1 MSSKTF
7 LNEKETQ
14 ALDKILDMLM
24 PSSISGTQAGF
35 LNLFYNKE
43 AVKKALIEGAAK
55 DPLMS
60 IKIRNIFTILKQIFQ
75 D

>member
-1 MSSKTF
+1 LT
-7 LNEKETQ
+7 LDEKEIK

-24 PSSISGTQAGF
+24 PSSISGF
-35 LNLFYNKE
+35 FSIFYNKE
-43 AVKKALIEGAAK
+43 AVKRALMDGAAK

>member
-1 MSSKTF
+1 
-7 LNEKETQ
+7 
-14 ALDKILDMLM
+14 MLM

>member
-1 MSSKTF
+1 MT
-7 LNEKETQ
+7 LDEKEIK

-24 PSSISGTQAGF
+24 PSSISGF
-35 LNLFYNKE
+35 FSIFYNKE
-43 AVKKALIEGAAK
+43 AVKRALIDEGAK

>member
-14 ALDKILDMLM
+14 ALDRILDMLM
-24 PSSISGTQAGF
+24 PSSISGF
-35 LNLFYNKE
+35 FSIFYNKE

-60 IKIRNIFTILKQIFQ
+60 IKIRNIFTILKQIFE
-75 D
+75 